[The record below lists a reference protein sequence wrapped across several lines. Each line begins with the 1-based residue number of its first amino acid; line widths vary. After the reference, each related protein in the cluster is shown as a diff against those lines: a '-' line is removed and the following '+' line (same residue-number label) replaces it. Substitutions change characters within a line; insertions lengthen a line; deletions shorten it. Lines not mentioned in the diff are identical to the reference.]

1 MGKTAK
7 DHRKKVQA
15 RNQEIA
21 SQKKKMQK
29 AQQKWLMDLIEREK
43 AAGKFDNV
51 PPATAD
57 QSQVIGASDPTLTEI
72 KGPII

>member
-1 MGKTAK
+1 MGKKTK

-21 SQKKKMQK
+21 GQKKKMQK
-29 AQQKWLMDLIEREK
+29 AQQQWLMDLIEKEK

-51 PPATAD
+51 PPAKAD
-57 QSQVIGASDPTLTEI
+57 PDQVMGAPAPTLTEI

>member
-1 MGKTAK
+1 MGKLKK

-43 AAGKFDNV
+43 AAGKFNNIA
-51 PPATAD
+51 PAATD
-57 QSQVIGASDPTLTEI
+57 TNQVMGAPNPILTEVS
-72 KGPII
+72 GPTI